1 MKQVLRS
8 TWRYDLFFGLLALG
22 LLGLVGRLA
31 WILRADGGRAHRT
44 AWRQHQLVIKLPG
57 RPGNIFARA
66 GHRYVL
72 LAGSKQVPFCYADP
86 SMVEDAKLSDLATK
100 AASAL
105 GMSQAQVL
113 GLLYARRDSSFVILK
128 RDLTDSQVRAVEA
141 LHLHPIQVDYEWQRD
156 YPNGE
161 LAATVLGYRR
171 RDGEPGGG
179 LEQSWNRNVLAAT
192 DGRKVL
198 LADAS
203 RRAIWP
209 VPAESEPP
217 HNGRHVFL
225 SIDTAIQG
233 FLQDAV
239 RESVERFGAKWG
251 AGIVVQP
258 YTGQILAMCSSPT
271 FNPNEY
277 GQYDQELVTNKTLC
291 VPFEPGS
298 VLKPIFAAAVVDL
311 GAMTYNTPIFCE
323 NGTYIAARG
332 GRISDHGASYGT
344 LSLTDVV
351 VFSSNIGMAKVGEKL
366 GNRALYATAEKFG
379 FGHETGIEL
388 PGESGGILRPL
399 GKWDGYSTR
408 RVPFGQE
415 ISVTPLQLTMAFTAI
430 SNGGWLLKPSVVDS
444 IRDARGQTVWRSS
457 KQVVRRVLSQQAADQ
472 TAAVLKEVVLRGT
485 GKACRMERWTSF
497 GKTGTAQIARN
508 GVYVDGAFVG
518 SFVGAAPAGR
528 PEVLCLI
535 SIYWPDDSRGHF
547 GATVAAPY
555 VRQVLERTLSYLN
568 VPPDQPVENL
578 TVAQNRRPIPNS
590 LVAKSTVGD

>member
-1 MKQVLRS
+1 MKRSLRA
-8 TWRYDLFFGLLALG
+8 TWRYDLVFGLLALG
-22 LLGLVGRLA
+22 LLGLIGRLA
-31 WILRADGGRAHRT
+31 WILRADGGHADRS
-44 AWRQHQLVIKLPG
+44 AWRQHQMVIKLPG
-57 RPGNIFARA
+57 QPGNIFARA
-66 GHRYVL
+66 GYRYVL

-86 SMVEDAKLSDLATK
+86 LMVEDNKLNDLAVK
-100 AASAL
+100 AASAI

-128 RDLTDSQVRAVEA
+128 RDLTESQVRAVEA
-141 LHLHPIQVDYEWQRD
+141 LHLRPIQVDYEWQRD
-156 YPNGE
+156 YPNGD

-171 RDGEPGGG
+171 RDGTPGGG
-179 LEQSWNRNVLAAT
+179 LEQSWDRNVLAAT
-192 DGRKVL
+192 DGRKVV

-217 HNGRHVFL
+217 RNGRHVFL

-239 RESVERFGAKWG
+239 QQSVEHFGAKWG
-251 AGIVVQP
+251 AGIMVQP
-258 YTGQILAMCSSPT
+258 YTGQILAMVSVPT
-271 FNPNEY
+271 FNPNDY
-277 GQYDQELVTNKTLC
+277 GQYDQEVITNKTLC

-298 VLKPIFAAAVVDL
+298 ALKPVFAAAVVDF
-311 GAMTYNTPIFCE
+311 GAMTYDTPVFCE
-323 NGTYIAARG
+323 NGTYVAPRG

-366 GNRALYATAEKFG
+366 GNQALYATAEKFG
-379 FGHETGIEL
+379 FGKETGIEL
-388 PGESGGILRPL
+388 PGESPGILRRL
-399 GKWDGYSTR
+399 AKWDGYSTR

-415 ISVTPLQLTMAFTAI
+415 ISVTPLQLTMAFTAL
-430 SNGGWLLKPSVVDS
+430 SNGGWLLKPRVVDS

-457 KQVVRRVLSQQAADQ
+457 RQVVRRALSQETSDQ
-472 TAAVLKEVVLRGT
+472 TVAVLKDVVLRGT
-485 GKACRMERWTSF
+485 GKGCRMERWTCF

-518 SFVGAAPAGR
+518 SFVGGAPVGR

-535 SIYWPDDSRGHF
+535 SIYWPDASRGHF

-568 VPPDQPVENL
+568 VPPDQPAENL
-578 TVAQNRRPIPNS
+578 SVAQSHRFVPDS